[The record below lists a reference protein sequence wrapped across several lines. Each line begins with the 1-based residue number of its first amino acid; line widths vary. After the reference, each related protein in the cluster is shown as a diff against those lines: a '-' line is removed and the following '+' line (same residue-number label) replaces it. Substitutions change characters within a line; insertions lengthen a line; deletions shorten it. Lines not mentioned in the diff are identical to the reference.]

1 MIWNPAPRPPTVEE
15 IDRALAAWEGR
26 LRQVDENLIALEGRD
41 AVQRL
46 RGQGYYP
53 PLTLEGLTRTR
64 AEPALAA
71 LDMIFAGRAA
81 IGEMLDGVRGVRG
94 GLNQRWPNEQRLH
107 EIGAA
112 LFGPSVPRPSV
123 GRTPLAQRGLLT
135 GSANAERITAET
147 LLAEMTRAFGESRD
161 VLLAVEQAW
170 ERLDPTIEAA
180 KQEIETAE
188 QMARTLGTA
197 VDAELAP
204 VRMQLTTARNRADRD
219 PLGAEAGLTDSLVPM
234 LRGLRERLNTM
245 VNAQMREQVGER
257 RARDAA
263 GDAILHAR
271 DLLRTLTSEQAEA
284 YTRYLR
290 CEAEI
295 APPSGAVLPPDAARI
310 AELGGWLQ
318 TLERTARDGR
328 AQAANVGL
336 ERWTATADAVLVATR
351 VARAACDAAL
361 TARDQLGG
369 RLAARRQQLLAA
381 MRRGVTPDPAIER
394 LAAEA
399 ESLLRQR
406 PLPLRDAEARV
417 TEYEARVRALPR

>member
-1 MIWNPAPRPPTVEE
+1 MIWNPAPRPPTLAE
-15 IDRALAAWEGR
+15 IDRALALWDNR
-26 LRQVDENLIALEGRD
+26 LGQVDENLIALEGRD

-71 LDMIFAGRAA
+71 LDTIFAARAA
-81 IGEMLDGVRGVRG
+81 IGEMLDGVRGLRG
-94 GLNQRWPNEQRLH
+94 SLNPRWPNEQRLH

-112 LFGPSVPRPSV
+112 LFGPSVPRPMS
-123 GRTPLAQRGLLT
+123 RMPLGQRGLLT
-135 GSANAERITAET
+135 GSAADERVTAET
-147 LLAEMTRAFGESRD
+147 LLAEMTRAFGEARD
-161 VLLAVEQAW
+161 VLLAVEGAW
-170 ERLDPTIEAA
+170 ERLDPMIEAA
-180 KQEIETAE
+180 KQEVETVE

-204 VRMQLTTARNRADRD
+204 VRLQLTTARNRADRD
-219 PLGAEAGLTDSLVPM
+219 PLGTEAGLTGSLVPL
-234 LRGLRERLNTM
+234 LRGMRERLSAM
-245 VNAQMREQVGER
+245 VNAQMREQANER
-257 RARDAA
+257 HARDAA

-271 DLLRTLTSEQAEA
+271 ELLHALVGEQAEA

-295 APPSGAVLPPDAARI
+295 VPPSGAVMPPDAARV
-310 AELGGWLQ
+310 AELSEWLQ
-318 TLERTARDGR
+318 TLERTARAGR

-336 ERWTATADAVLVATR
+336 QRWTATADATLAATR
-351 VARAACDAAL
+351 TARAACDAARA
-361 TARDQLGG
+361 ARDELSG

-381 MRRGVTPDPAIER
+381 VRRGVTPDPAIDR

-399 ESLLRQR
+399 ETLLRQH
-406 PLPLRDAEARV
+406 PLPLRDAEARI